1 MLIPK
6 TNSIYVINLD
16 EHESII
22 THRRAEYI
30 PKENEKL
37 FITNIITN
45 IYETQAYNS
54 IMCE

>member
-6 TNSIYVINLD
+6 INSIYVINLD